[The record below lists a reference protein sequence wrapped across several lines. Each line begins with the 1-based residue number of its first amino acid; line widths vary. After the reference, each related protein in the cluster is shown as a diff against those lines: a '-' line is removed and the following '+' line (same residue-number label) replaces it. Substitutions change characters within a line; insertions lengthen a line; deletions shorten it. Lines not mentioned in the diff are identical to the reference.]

1 MGPQEHTNQIF
12 VTKINFNRKKNMSR
26 ALICLFSLFYLV
38 IMFNSVTADKD
49 DKWSKHGSTFLYGP
63 FHDSFGHFQPI
74 RTGAKRTMF
83 NNEAL
88 FLPLTFLDDQKIN
101 LCLTLEQFL
110 SISGPFHDSFGHF
123 Q

>member
-1 MGPQEHTNQIF
+1 MGPRTHKSNFCNKNQF
-12 VTKINFNRKKNMSR
+12 QQKKKNMSR

-49 DKWSKHGSTFLYGP
+49 DKDDKHGSTFLYGP

-101 LCLTLEQFL
+101 LCLTLNTV
-110 SISGPFHDSFGHF
+110 SIHIWAFS
-123 Q
+123 